1 MRALLLR
8 VPLCLYQIPQECF
21 AIRLLLCFQNK
32 SRGAGCIP
40 HSDVGLVARCYLSAA
55 RCDPVGTNRV
65 IQHLKLRVFHSILKM
80 MMEIHGV
87 YRARDSWRSDL
98 IRRRSD
104 AGPTTSTAWLQ
115 PSNHPR
121 HTPEERRV
129 GKTGVN

>member
-1 MRALLLR
+1 MRISDWSSDVCSSDLLLR
-8 VPLCLYQIPQECF
+8 
-21 AIRLLLCFQNK
+21 CFQNK
-32 SRGAGCIP
+32 IQGAGCIP

-104 AGPTTSTAWLQ
+104 AGPTTSTEWLK
-115 PSNHPR
+115 PSNHHRNSSVSSTVALISQRPSS
-121 HTPEERRV
+121 RRTSV
-129 GKTGVN
+129 

>member
-32 SRGAGCIP
+32 SQGAGCIP

-80 MMEIHGV
+80 MMEIHG
-87 YRARDSWRSDL
+87 RS
-98 IRRRSD
+98 
-104 AGPTTSTAWLQ
+104 
-115 PSNHPR
+115 
-121 HTPEERRV
+121 EERRV
-129 GKTGVN
+129 GKECVSTCRSRWSPYH